1 MKFKLVMFILL
12 GLVFTLQNVYAN
24 SDVDL
29 DTIPE
34 EYRFPKYNN
43 IAHPPINVE
52 YKGHK
57 GTAMFLSNTL
67 EKGRRNL
74 EVYFL
79 TNNNKELNKAYEL
92 DTYQYGDAELVSAF
106 EYADKKTGDKYIYIL
121 LKDTLEPNISYSYGF
136 IELPLFIEDDG
147 ILRALFFWGDNR
159 VISKTIC
166 IDNFQTDE
174 RCEFSTKEGLI
185 KYLNK
190 VNE

>member
-29 DTIPE
+29 DTIPPE
-34 EYRFPKYNN
+34 GYRFPKYNN

-57 GTAMFLSNTL
+57 VTAMFLSNTL
-67 EKGRRNL
+67 EKRKSNL

-106 EYADKKTGDKYIYIL
+106 EYADKKQATNTFTFYLKIL
-121 LKDTLEPNISYSYGF
+121 
-136 IELPLFIEDDG
+136 
-147 ILRALFFWGDNR
+147 
-159 VISKTIC
+159 
-166 IDNFQTDE
+166 
-174 RCEFSTKEGLI
+174 
-185 KYLNK
+185 
-190 VNE
+190 

>member
-1 MKFKLVMFILL
+1 MKFKLVLFILL

-67 EKGRRNL
+67 EKEKRNL

-92 DTYQYGDAELVSAF
+92 YTYQYGDEELVSAF
-106 EYADKKTGDKYIYIL
+106 EYANKKQATNTFTFYLKIL
-121 LKDTLEPNISYSYGF
+121 
-136 IELPLFIEDDG
+136 
-147 ILRALFFWGDNR
+147 
-159 VISKTIC
+159 
-166 IDNFQTDE
+166 
-174 RCEFSTKEGLI
+174 
-185 KYLNK
+185 
-190 VNE
+190 